1 MKLRN
6 KLLWVSIFIAVFIA
20 GIFGFSLYNIAMKKF
35 TDSFLASKLTLA
47 RTIAASIDPGI
58 HASLANAEAKENPE
72 YQRYLKYFNSIL
84 KNEPFVTYIYSLHY
98 NSEINNFIYVLD
110 GNIGVRDKI
119 WVETKDFAFQVYF
132 NDQGQVQVDF
142 NQQSYTEKFELH
154 LGDKNYGS
162 LDIRQNGTLF
172 EVYLDSLKILSFEK
186 AESLKVA
193 TPAGT
198 LDFNKRYFESEIEY
212 AGTKGPINFYLTV
225 KGESESDPGTEYVN
239 ADDIKKEEIDL
250 FLKNKDVIDRNV
262 VNNIYGK
269 TLTARGIIRN
279 SDGSPS
285 GIVIVEI
292 SKKNLHEFRKS
303 FLSTAI
309 VVILPV
315 TLIIMILVYLV
326 AEQFILQPLQ
336 KIMNRVKEIESG
348 NLNSKLVLATKDE
361 FQDLAN
367 NLNVMTAVIKSQTDH
382 LELQAESFGRFVPK
396 QFLKQLGKESI
407 PQVHLGDSTEK
418 EMTILFADIRAF
430 TTISENMHPGELFQ
444 YLNSYLGKAGP
455 IIRANGGF
463 IDKYIGDAIMALF
476 PENPMDAVKAGIE
489 LLKAVAQY
497 NLDNL
502 NSGRPELSVGVGVH
516 TGKLILGTIGENERM
531 DGTVIADAVNAASR
545 IEQLTKK
552 YNASFLVSGTVAEL
566 TKEKYHYRF
575 IDSVVLTG
583 KQEVTEIFEVLA
595 PA

>member
-6 KLLWVSIFIAVFIA
+6 KLLWVSIFVAFFIA
-20 GIFGFSLYNIAMKKF
+20 GIFGFSLYKIAMKKF

-84 KNEPFVTYIYSLHY
+84 KNEPFVTYIYSLYY
-98 NSEINNFIYVLD
+98 NPEINNFIYVLD
-110 GNIGVRDKI
+110 GKIGARDKI
-119 WVETKDFAFQVYF
+119 WVETNDFAFEVYF
-132 NDQGQVQVDF
+132 NEQGQVQVDF
-142 NQQSYTEKFELH
+142 NQKSYTQKLELR
-154 LGDKNYGS
+154 LDDKNYGA

-172 EVYLDSLKILSFEK
+172 EVYLDSHKILSFEK
-186 AESLKVA
+186 AESLKVV

-198 LDFNKRYFESEIEY
+198 LDYNERYFETEIEY

-225 KGESESDPGTEYVN
+225 KGESESDPGTKYVN
-239 ADDIKKEEIDL
+239 TDDIKKAEIDL
-250 FLKNKDVIDRNV
+250 FLKNEDIIDQAGV
-262 VNNIYGK
+262 ENIYGK

-279 SDGSPS
+279 PDGSPS
-285 GIVIVEI
+285 GIVIVELYE
-292 SKKNLHEFRKS
+292 KNLQEFRES
-303 FLSTAI
+303 FLATAI
-309 VVILPV
+309 AVILPV
-315 TLIIMILVYLV
+315 TLFIMLLVYLV
-326 AEQFILQPLQ
+326 AERIILQPLQ

-348 NLNSKLVLATKDE
+348 NLNSNLVITTKDE

-367 NLNVMTAVIKSQTDH
+367 NLNVMSAVIKSQTDH
-382 LELQAESFGRFVPK
+382 LELQAESFERFVPK
-396 QFLKQLGKESI
+396 QFLNQIGKDSI
-407 PQVHLGDSTEK
+407 PQVHLGDSIEK
-418 EMTILFADIRAF
+418 EMTILFADIRSF
-430 TTISENMHPGELFQ
+430 TTISEKMQPGELFQ

-476 PENPMDAVKAGIE
+476 PENPMQAVKAGIE
-489 LLKAVAQY
+489 LLEAVAQY
-497 NLDNL
+497 NQDNL
-502 NSGRPELSVGVGVH
+502 NSGKPELRIGIGVH
-516 TGKLILGTIGENERM
+516 TGKLMLGTIGENERM

-545 IEQLTKK
+545 IEQLTRK
-552 YNASFLVSGTVAEL
+552 YNAEFLVSGTVAEL
-566 TKEKYHYRF
+566 TKEQYHHRF

-583 KQEVTEIFEVLA
+583 KQEVTEIFEVLG